1 MLNLEA
7 EKRIIKLITTE
18 TSENTNNFYVRSFGR
33 RWDILDSVFNVLILI
48 LLFFID
54 FGGKTREKNKMKT
67 KIKLI
72 TKQIKLLAEVFFFH
86 NSGGGALT

>member
-54 FGGKTREKNKMKT
+54 FRGKPREKNKMKT

-72 TKQIKLLAEVFFFH
+72 TKQIKLLAEVFFLH
-86 NSGGGALT
+86 ISGVGALT